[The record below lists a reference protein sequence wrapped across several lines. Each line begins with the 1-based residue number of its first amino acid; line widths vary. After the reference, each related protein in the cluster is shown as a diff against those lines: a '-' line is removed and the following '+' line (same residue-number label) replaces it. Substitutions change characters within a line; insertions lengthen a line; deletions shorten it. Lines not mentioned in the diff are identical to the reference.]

1 MVLPLDI
8 RSAASEGDIA
18 VVERWLDGQDREAI
32 NDRDEAG
39 LSLLMLCMNSNI
51 EAHHIQ
57 CARMITARGGDVN
70 MGDSYG
76 WKPLHYACYPEGYAS
91 AMVSLLL
98 QAGANVNAR
107 TEHGNQ
113 TPLGV
118 LLQEFDFCVDDE
130 EEEISRASHQR
141 LVSRSGL
148 EILIVLLRA
157 GASIDRCMRDFS
169 TEAGDLS
176 AEELMQDFLSS
187 RPHYANDESF
197 AKCREIVAGV
207 RAHGSYKAFA
217 REPHRQFLRLRS
229 LLVRGRAEVRGRT
242 KDSRRLERIA
252 RLPNGACWHVLSFW
266 RDAG

>member
-1 MVLPLDI
+1 MVLPQDI
-8 RSAASEGDIA
+8 RRAASEGDIA
-18 VVERWLDGQDREAI
+18 HVETWLDETGPEAI
-32 NDRDEAG
+32 NDRDEDG
-39 LSLLMLCMNSNI
+39 LSLLMLCMNSSI
-51 EAHHIQ
+51 EPYHVQ
-57 CARMITARGGDVN
+57 FARLIIARGGDVN
-70 MGDSYG
+70 MGDSYD
-76 WKPLHYACYPEGYAS
+76 WVPLHYACYPGGYAS

-98 QAGANVNAR
+98 QAGAEVNAR

-148 EILIVLLRA
+148 EMMIVLLRA
-157 GASIDRCMRDFS
+157 GASIDRCMRDFLN
-169 TEAGDLS
+169 EAGDLS
-176 AEELMQDFLSS
+176 AEDLMQDFLSS

-197 AKCREIVAGV
+197 ARCQELVAGV
-207 RAHGSYKAFA
+207 RAYGTYKAYV